1 MGENITI
8 TLHSSHRPTFLHRY
22 TRCRFTVIPIPE
34 GAHYLQASF
43 TRKVSLSLSICRYKI
58 GSFFFFRGGEK
69 SRSSLQK
76 VHTRNLF
83 IFSPLISALLLFRV
97 IVLFRFGAGGPP
109 STIDHRFSRFLARR
123 KSFPHPQLS
132 IASSP
137 DWLPSNTTKFPP
149 ASPLP
154 LHSSRRF
161 CAGYD
166 RVIRI
171 IRKSVKSGQ
180 SMESYIGILTGGE
193 CSKWSVIRDPQ
204 RWR

>member
-76 VHTRNLF
+76 FAHPKPF
-83 IFSPLISALLLFRV
+83 HIFPFNIRAPSVPRHCSLSFRCGRPAFNDRPSLLSVPRSSEIIPTPP
-97 IVLFRFGAGGPP
+97 IVNR
-109 STIDHRFSRFLARR
+109 
-123 KSFPHPQLS
+123 Q
-132 IASSP
+132 
-137 DWLPSNTTKFPP
+137 
-149 ASPLP
+149 
-154 LHSSRRF
+154 
-161 CAGYD
+161 
-166 RVIRI
+166 
-171 IRKSVKSGQ
+171 
-180 SMESYIGILTGGE
+180 
-193 CSKWSVIRDPQ
+193 
-204 RWR
+204 